1 MLSSIIGK
9 KLTAIYVVGFIYLE
23 EKQSEFIPDLRW
35 VYFEFEE
42 MLVEFE
48 SFDQYNRLRM
58 ERVSDVQYRFET
70 DEDMITVKSSVKDLV
85 LVSSILANSIV
96 KDIELRDGTERNCA
110 AAKIVLENGQIIFI
124 DPSFPYGIGLGGK
137 EQEEYWHYA
146 NEKANSQ
153 S

>member
-9 KLTAIYVVGFIYLE
+9 KLTDIYVVGFIYLE

-124 DPSFPYGIGLGGK
+124 DPNKRSIGIMQMKKLIPSHDVYLCRIL
-137 EQEEYWHYA
+137 QP
-146 NEKANSQ
+146 
-153 S
+153 